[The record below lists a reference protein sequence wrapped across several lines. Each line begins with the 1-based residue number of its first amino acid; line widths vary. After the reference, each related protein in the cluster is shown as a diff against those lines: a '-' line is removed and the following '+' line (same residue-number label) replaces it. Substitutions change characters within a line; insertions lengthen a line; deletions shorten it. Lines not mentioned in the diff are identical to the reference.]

1 MLNLFRR
8 LENKNV
14 FKLGPY
20 TFRASKLGA
29 VLGGI
34 GAVLMLLANQ
44 ESMGRYYNEL
54 FALACLV
61 GVAGF
66 MLISR
71 PITLVFLGLSALV
84 LLISLLLKMSIM
96 V

>member
-1 MLNLFRR
+1 
-8 LENKNV
+8 
-14 FKLGPY
+14 
-20 TFRASKLGA
+20 
-29 VLGGI
+29 
-34 GAVLMLLANQ
+34 MLLANQ
-44 ESMGRYYNEL
+44 ESMGWYYNEL

-84 LLISLLLKMSIM
+84 LLISLLQKASLMS
-96 V
+96 